1 MTNTRSDPLIS
12 SRRARLS
19 ASRYVITAIS
29 GLLEDVGEQLGQR
42 RLRRGLGERHR
53 LVDQV
58 VDVLL
63 DLADVVL
70 DEPPGLQSAL
80 AEQHDRIAELLLL
93 DPVLGA
99 IHRRGGGGAG
109 G

>member
-1 MTNTRSDPLIS
+1 MTNTRSSRVIS

-42 RLRRGLGERHR
+42 GLGRGLGERHR

-63 DLADVVL
+63 DLADVVFRQ
-70 DEPPGLQSAL
+70 PAGLQRAL
-80 AEQHDRIAELLLL
+80 AAQHDRVAPVLLLR
-93 DPVLGA
+93 PVLCGVTPP
-99 IHRRGGGGAG
+99 R
-109 G
+109 